1 MAIWAGTPLAL
12 DSRNILPGCIDCR
25 AMLLYLLRIYSAGN
39 SGRRTFAAVFRDSV
53 HLTSEQGARTKFDLR
68 LFSPLRSQH
77 YQESIMGF
85 ATNAIH
91 VGQERDPATGA

>member
-1 MAIWAGTPLAL
+1 
-12 DSRNILPGCIDCR
+12 
-25 AMLLYLLRIYSAGN
+25 MLLYLLRIYSAGN

-77 YQESIMGF
+77 
-85 ATNAIH
+85 
-91 VGQERDPATGA
+91 